1 MEKIRMRDLRRI
13 FQNKYVVFMGDSNMR
28 SIYKDF
34 ILLLQEDK
42 ELIDSDR
49 KAGGNKESICGDT
62 LLEGGVYKSL
72 GSGIE
77 YEEKRVFLANIFLVK
92 FIFLTRCQNDVVTRT
107 FEEFRRDTEKPDL
120 VVINSTLWD
129 ISRYG
134 TNGEADF
141 KKNVPI
147 CLDELRAATSP
158 TTILLWLTAL
168 PISAEPSA
176 AVFDEKYRPENKY
189 WRTQFLHIN
198 AFSAELAKKK
208 NCEVLDVHY
217 LFRQHPEMRDT
228 DGCHWNANGHRMI
241 TSYIAQTVSLI
252 WHVPYIDRTVIDH
265 KERELHHICYRKVN
279 EYNDD
284 SVVNILTGEN
294 NGGVTDFDLNVY
306 LADHVPVNNES
317 SNGQFPERV
326 GAMIGQMNE
335 TDRRIL
341 NLMDYYEKQ

>member
-1 MEKIRMRDLRRI
+1 METIRMRDLRRI

-34 ILLLQEDK
+34 ILLLQDDK
-42 ELIDSDR
+42 LMSDSDR
-49 KAGGNKESICGDT
+49 KAGGNKESICGDI
-62 LLEGGVYKSL
+62 LLEGGIYKNL
-72 GSGIE
+72 ASGIE

-92 FIFLTRCQNDVVTRT
+92 FIFLTRCQNEVTLRL
-107 FEEFRRDTEKPDL
+107 FEDFKKDTEKPDL

-134 TNGEADF
+134 GNGEKDF
-141 KKNVPI
+141 KTYLPL
-147 CLDELRAATSP
+147 CFDDLRAATSP
-158 TTILLWLTAL
+158 TTIILWLTAL
-168 PISAEPSA
+168 PISAEPNA

-217 LFRQHPEMRDT
+217 LFRQHPELRDT
-228 DGCHWNANGHRMI
+228 DGCHWNSTGHRLI

-252 WHVPYIDRTVIDH
+252 WHVPYIDRIAIDH
-265 KERELHHICYRKVN
+265 KERELHRVCYRIVN
-279 EYNDD
+279 DENEN
-284 SVVNILTGEN
+284 SLARTLTGEN
-294 NGGVTDFDLNVY
+294 SEGITDFDLNAY
-306 LADHVPVNNES
+306 LTEYIPSSTETPNEE
-317 SNGQFPERV
+317 NPDR
-326 GAMIGQMNE
+326 IGTIIGKMNE

-341 NLMDYYEKQ
+341 NLMDYYEKK